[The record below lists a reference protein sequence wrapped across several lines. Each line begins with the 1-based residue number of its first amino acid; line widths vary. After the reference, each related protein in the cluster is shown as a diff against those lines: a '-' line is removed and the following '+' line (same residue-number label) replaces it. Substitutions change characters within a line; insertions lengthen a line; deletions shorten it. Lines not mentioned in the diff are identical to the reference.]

1 MKNISYD
8 DLPGVESARNPAE
21 AALMNRIQRYFQTSY
36 RSLSRQEQA
45 LALSAKDDFWTV
57 MKMLALA
64 PVRES
69 PELRVRLRGAIA
81 RRELLESEGG
91 VLSPSSVARLLGI
104 SRQSVGQRRAA
115 NRLLAVEGTHG
126 YLYPSWQFDGSKPL
140 DGMAEVL
147 ELLAEEDSWTR
158 FIFFL
163 SEDEAAQGKRPIDLL
178 RKRKLEP
185 VLRAARMQGRQG
197 AV

>member
-1 MKNISYD
+1 ME
-8 DLPGVESARNPAE
+8 PARSPAE
-21 AALMNRIQRYFQTSY
+21 AALLNRTQRYFQSAY
-36 RSLSRQEQA
+36 RSLSRREQA
-45 LALSAKDDFWTV
+45 RALSAKDDFWTV

-64 PVRES
+64 PIQES

-115 NRLLAVEGTHG
+115 NKLLAIEGTHG
-126 YLYPSWQFDGSKPL
+126 YLYPAWQFDGSEPL
-140 DGMAEVL
+140 AGMAEVL
-147 ELLAEEDSWTR
+147 DLLAHEDPWTR
-158 FIFFL
+158 FMFFL
-163 SEDEAAQGKRPIDLL
+163 SEDEAARGKRPIDLL
-178 RKRKLEP
+178 RRGKLEP
-185 VLRAARMQGRQG
+185 VLRAARMQGQQG